1 MISLMDWKI
10 AATAFTTLLLAEMG
24 DKTQLAVIT
33 LTASSGKP
41 WAVLL
46 GGTAALTA
54 VTAVGVVF
62 GGAALKVV
70 PEETLKRIA
79 ASAFIAIGAWMWLKP

>member
-1 MISLMDWKI
+1 MDWKI
-10 AATAFTTLLLAEMG
+10 ALTAFTALFLAEMG

-46 GGTAALTA
+46 GGTAALAA
-54 VTAVGVVF
+54 VTAVGVAF
-62 GGAALKVV
+62 GGTALKLV
-70 PEETLKRIA
+70 PEALLNRIA
-79 ASAFIAIGAWMWLKP
+79 ATAFIAIGAWMWVKP